1 MNKKSCNFA
10 AQSTFDIMENSEAL
24 NTLNDIKEMMER
36 SSKFKAINGLS
47 IVIVGILASLVSAY
61 IYFFLGDYHIN
72 TPAKWRTTIV
82 VALVL
87 LVVAFMTVFFMAY
100 LKAKRHQLRFAMDG
114 TMRRLLLNFFIPMAA
129 GGLLCIALLL
139 QQHYGLVSSI
149 TLVFYGLA
157 LINASHF
164 SYPALR
170 YLGYFELAL
179 GLIDC
184 FLVEYA
190 LLTWF
195 LGFGV
200 AHIVFG
206 IIFMLKYERRK

>member
-1 MNKKSCNFA
+1 
-10 AQSTFDIMENSEAL
+10 MENKEAL

-36 SSKFKAINGLS
+36 SSKFKAISGLS

-61 IYFFLGDYHIN
+61 IYFCLGDYSIN
-72 TPAKWRTTIV
+72 TPTKWRTTAII
-82 VALVL
+82 AIVL
-87 LVVAFMTVFFMAY
+87 LVVAFSTVFVMSY
-100 LKAKRHQLRFAMDG
+100 IKAKRLNLRFTFDT
-114 TMRRLLLNFFIPMAA
+114 TMRRLLLNFFIPMMA
-129 GGLLCIALLL
+129 GGLLCIALLS

-149 TLVFYGLA
+149 TLIFYGLA
-157 LINASHF
+157 LINSSHF

-170 YLGYFELAL
+170 YLGYVELVL

-184 FLVEYA
+184 FLVDYA

-200 AHIVFG
+200 AHSVFG
-206 IIFMLKYERRK
+206 IVFMLKYGRSK

>member
-1 MNKKSCNFA
+1 
-10 AQSTFDIMENSEAL
+10 MENKEAL

-36 SSKFKAINGLS
+36 SSKFKAISGLS
-47 IVIVGILASLVSAY
+47 VIIVGVLASLVSAY

-72 TPAKWRTTIV
+72 TPAKWRTTIII
-82 VALVL
+82 ALVL
-87 LVVAFMTVFFMAY
+87 LVVAFLTVFVMAY
-100 LKAKRHQLRFAMDG
+100 LKAKRHQLRFTMDA
-114 TMRRLLLNFFIPMAA
+114 TMRRLLINFFLPMLA
-129 GGLLCIALLL
+129 GGLLCLALVQ
-139 QQHYGLVSSI
+139 QQHYGLISSI
-149 TLVFYGLA
+149 TLIFYGLA

-170 YLGYFELAL
+170 YLGYFELGL

-184 FLVEYA
+184 FLVNYA

-206 IIFMLKYERRK
+206 IIFMLKYERSK

>member
-1 MNKKSCNFA
+1 
-10 AQSTFDIMENSEAL
+10 MENKEAL

-36 SSKFKAINGLS
+36 SSKFKAISGLS
-47 IVIVGILASLVSAY
+47 IIMVGILASLVSAY

-72 TPAKWRTTIV
+72 TTAKWRTTII
-82 VALVL
+82 VALCLL
-87 LVVAFMTVFFMAY
+87 LVSYLIVFFMAY
-100 LKAKRHQLRFAMDG
+100 VKARRHQLRFAMDAI
-114 TMRRLLLNFFIPMAA
+114 MRRLQINFLVPMLA
-129 GGLLCIALLL
+129 GGLLCMALLL

-149 TLVFYGLA
+149 TLIFYGLA

-170 YLGYFELAL
+170 YLGYAELAL

-184 FLVEYA
+184 FLVDYA

-195 LGFGV
+195 IGFGLL
-200 AHIVFG
+200 HIVFG
-206 IIFMLKYERRK
+206 IVFMLKYERSK

>member
-1 MNKKSCNFA
+1 
-10 AQSTFDIMENSEAL
+10 MENKEAL
-24 NTLNDIKEMMER
+24 NTLNDIKDMMER
-36 SSKFKAINGLS
+36 SSKFKAISGLS

-72 TPAKWRTTIV
+72 TPSKWRTTIV

-87 LVVAFMTVFFMAY
+87 LVVAFLTVFLMAY
-100 LKAKRHQLRFAMDG
+100 LKAKRHQLRFTMDT
-114 TMRRLLLNFFIPMAA
+114 TMRRLLVNFFVPMLA
-129 GGLLCIALLL
+129 GGLLCTALLL

-149 TLVFYGLA
+149 TLA
-157 LINASHF
+157 LISASHF

-170 YLGYFELAL
+170 YLGYAELAL

-184 FLVEYA
+184 FLVDYA

-195 LGFGV
+195 IGFGV
-200 AHIVFG
+200 LHIVFG
-206 IIFMLKYERRK
+206 IVFMLKYERSK